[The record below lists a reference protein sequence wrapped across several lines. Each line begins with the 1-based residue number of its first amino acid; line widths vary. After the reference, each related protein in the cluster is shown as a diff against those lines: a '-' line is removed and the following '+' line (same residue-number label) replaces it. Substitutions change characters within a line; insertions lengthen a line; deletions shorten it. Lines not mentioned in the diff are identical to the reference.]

1 MSTVTENNG
10 KRKLASPTRMAPSE
24 FPRKNMRFHIGY
36 QVGATNV
43 WCYIETWLSSLPGI
57 FLCYRCWGLGGVFPR
72 GQLPWNQHPC
82 GQESVGFAAAMVTYL
97 SGATFQIHLMK
108 GVIGHKFINKSSAS
122 TSTITQLRREPLQK
136 HLCSTVPLLPW
147 PKDWILLI
155 THCWIERIA
164 GLA

>member
-1 MSTVTENNG
+1 MLWGLFTLCGAIFGLPGEQCAEG
-10 KRKLASPTRMAPSE
+10 
-24 FPRKNMRFHIGY
+24 HIA
-36 QVGATNV
+36 GACHGSHV
-43 WCYIETWLSSLPGI
+43 VHLSSKLTTSMWI
-57 FLCYRCWGLGGVFPR
+57 LVTSWISVFPR